1 LARFFGRIA
10 RLIDGYVV
18 LAVIVTGLIWCCP
31 SECWAWFSSYL
42 SASMVVVLVN
52 VVLLDKAFGDIES
65 AGRSLILFILNV
77 VQVILMYATWY
88 ELYKQPDALLKS
100 VLTFATISS
109 AEAAPR
115 LAMLQRCCKL
125 GRTS

>member
-18 LAVIVTGLIWCCP
+18 LAVIVTGLIWYCP

-88 ELYKQPDALLKS
+88 ELYKQPER
-100 VLTFATISS
+100 F
-109 AEAAPR
+109 
-115 LAMLQRCCKL
+115 
-125 GRTS
+125 